1 MLENWASRPSPWRSR
16 ASTADLV
23 VTVSLFVATALAG
36 IAAVVIGWVFA
47 ALSQYSCDWET
58 STRPCTPWVT
68 WVPSLVESIVLVAV
82 FVGGAVVAGRVR
94 RTRAQGWAVAVG
106 TATVMAI
113 VVSVTWVVVAEHAG

>member
-1 MLENWASRPSPWRSR
+1 MLEDWASRPSPWRSR

-82 FVGGAVVAGRVR
+82 FVGVRSWPPEFGGRGR
-94 RTRAQGWAVAVG
+94 RDGRSLSAPRP
-106 TATVMAI
+106 
-113 VVSVTWVVVAEHAG
+113 

>member
-1 MLENWASRPSPWRSR
+1 MGEPTVVAALSAV
-16 ASTADLV
+16 LV

-36 IAAVVIGWVFA
+36 IAAVLPRWVFA

-68 WVPSLVESIVLVAV
+68 WLPSLVEAIVLVTV
-82 FVGGAVVAGRVR
+82 SIGGAVMAARER
-94 RTRAQGWAVAVG
+94 RTRPQGWAVGVG

-113 VVSVTWVVVAEHAG
+113 VVSVTGVVVAEHAG

>member
-1 MLENWASRPSPWRSR
+1 MLEDWASRPSPWRSR

-36 IAAVVIGWVFA
+36 IAAVLIGWVF
-47 ALSQYSCDWET
+47 
-58 STRPCTPWVT
+58 V
-68 WVPSLVESIVLVAV
+68 
-82 FVGGAVVAGRVR
+82 
-94 RTRAQGWAVAVG
+94 VG

>member
-1 MLENWASRPSPWRSR
+1 MLEDWASRPSPRRSR

-23 VTVSLFVATALAG
+23 VTIVLFVAAALARV
-36 IAAVVIGWVFA
+36 AAVLVGWVFA

-68 WVPSLVESIVLVAV
+68 WAPSLVESIVLVAV
-82 FVGGAVVAGRVR
+82 FVGGAIGAARVR
-94 RTRAQGWAVAVG
+94 RSRPQGWAVAVG

-113 VVSVTWVVVAEHAG
+113 VVSVTSVVVAEHGG

>member
-1 MLENWASRPSPWRSR
+1 
-16 ASTADLV
+16 

-113 VVSVTWVVVAEHAG
+113 VMSVTSVIVAEHAG